1 MAISG
6 LYENCVATRDLEGA
20 IRYWREFGFRPV
32 AEGSLGRDRAAAL
45 YGHASGLRSVRMQNG
60 DSRDHGLV
68 RVLAW
73 DTLRNDGL
81 GTAPPL
87 TVGGRWFI
95 HHTRDIW
102 YVHDAFDDARRAG
115 EPWVHSVPSR
125 AIVGGAGK
133 PGTSIFD
140 RPYGVR
146 ELMVLGPET
155 RQAFFQR
162 YGYQRAHY
170 GVIPPD
176 SPMGTSESTHS
187 SYIVAD
193 DRHGAFYVEALG
205 LVVTNELHES
215 GGDKAGNA
223 DTLMMAPEQRFTIM
237 GFRSPGH
244 DVGLIQFYR
253 PLWETADLFDR
264 SRPGSLGLSLST
276 FRVTDL
282 AGYRDRVQAHGA
294 TEVTAIVENEFGEP
308 SFSFVAPDRVF
319 WTLVAA

>member
-1 MAISG
+1 MTISG
-6 LYENCVATRDLEGA
+6 LYENCVATRDVAVAL
-20 IRYWREFGFRPV
+20 RYWREFGFRPV
-32 AEGSLGRDRAAAL
+32 AEGALDAARAGRL
-45 YGHASGLRSVRMQNG
+45 YGYASGLRSVRLQNG

-73 DTLRNDGL
+73 DQARDEGL

-95 HHTRDIW
+95 HNTRDIW
-102 YVHDAFDDARRAG
+102 YVYDAFDDARQSG

-125 AIVGGAGK
+125 AVVGGTGK
-133 PGTSIFD
+133 IGTSVLD
-140 RPYGVR
+140 RPFGVR

-162 YGYQRAHY
+162 YGYERKHY

-176 SPMGTSESTHS
+176 SPMGTSEATHS
-187 SYIVAD
+187 SYIVRD
-193 DRHGAFYVEALG
+193 DSHGAFYVEALG
-205 LVVTNELHES
+205 LEVINELHES

-223 DTLMMAPEQRFTIM
+223 DTLMMEREQRFTIM

-244 DVGLIQFYR
+244 EVGLIQFYR
-253 PLWETADLFDR
+253 PLWETPDLFPR

-276 FRVTDL
+276 FRVAGL
-282 AGYRDRVQAHGA
+282 AAYRERVVARGA
-294 TEVTAIVENEFGEP
+294 TEVTEIVPNEFGEAT
-308 SFSFVAPDRVF
+308 FSFVAPDRVF
-319 WTLVAA
+319 WTLIEA